1 MEDLFAAWNEK
12 SITSTVHAGLLRE
25 RQHPVLKQIRKQMV
39 IELVGFVLFL
49 IVYYDF
55 FDGDRKPVYAN
66 VLLVVAMLGVIAG
79 NVVGYLFAKQGVIGP
94 NLREALRMHLE
105 KMKLYAVVAVMARG
119 FMMGSVVV
127 FFNAGW
133 IVAMIFIVMW
143 MVLAGIWVGR
153 IRKIDR
159 VYSDLSNPLDFGRP
173 L

>member
-1 MEDLFAAWNEK
+1 MEDLFAAWNDVNT
-12 SITSTVHAGLLRE
+12 TSALHTGLLRE

-49 IVYYDF
+49 TVYYDF

-79 NVVGYLFAKQGVIGP
+79 NIVGYVFAKQGVIGT
-94 NLREALRMHLE
+94 NLRESLRMHLE
-105 KMKLYAVVAVMARG
+105 KMKVYAVVAVMARG
-119 FMMGSVVV
+119 LMMASVMV

-133 IVAMIFIVMW
+133 VVVIIFIVMW
-143 MVLAGIWVGR
+143 MVLVGIWVGR
-153 IRKIDR
+153 IRKLDR
-159 VYSDLSNPLDFGRP
+159 VYSDLSDPLDFGRP